1 MLRVLHRN
9 LIGGR
14 DCALPGRDL
23 SVEHHGALNDVSAL
37 FPPCPDNRSAAV
49 RALRETPRGRL
60 AGRDG
65 NAGSEVGP
73 RGVAEGPGKSAGEH
87 GSSEPLPS
95 VEVRRIVRVS
105 EAGNRVWQAGRS
117 REVWAHRNAFGRTG
131 AAGPTGGEGIVALVA
146 VVLAAQFVRGV

>member
-117 REVWAHRNAFGRTG
+117 REVCAHRNAFGRTG
-131 AAGPTGGEGIVALVA
+131 AAGSTGGEGIVALVA